1 MKLEVQN
8 LHTAYQRDLFV
19 LRSLN
24 LAVPEGKIVIVI
36 GPNGSGKSTLLKS
49 IAGIVKPLVGH
60 VWLDQ
65 NEITGIAPD
74 EIMKRGISYIPQD
87 RAIFPQM
94 TVSENLELGC
104 WIFRKDRRKIR
115 MRIQRAFERFPVL
128 MERRRLLAGSLSGGL
143 QRILDIAKSLLS
155 DPSLLLVDEPAVG
168 LSPIIAQD
176 IYSELRVLKRE
187 GRSILL
193 VDQDVRSAM
202 EIADEVYVLE
212 LGQVKVCGKRDE
224 FEEQL
229 GDLVRS
235 WLI

>member
-1 MKLEVQN
+1 VKLEVQN

-115 MRIQRAFERFPVL
+115 MRIERAFERFPVL

-212 LGQVKVCGKRDE
+212 LGQVKACGKRDE

>member
-8 LHTAYQRDLFV
+8 LHTAYQHDLFV

-24 LAVPEGKIVIVI
+24 LSVPEGKIVIVI

-49 IAGIVKPLVGH
+49 IAGIVKPLIGN

-104 WIFRKDRRKIR
+104 WIFRKNRSKVR
-115 MRIQRAFERFPVL
+115 MRIERTFERFPVL

-155 DPSLLLVDEPAVG
+155 NPSLLLVDEPAVG

-176 IYSELRVLKRE
+176 IYSELRALKRE

-224 FEEQL
+224 FEGQL

>member
-8 LHTAYQRDLFV
+8 LHTAYQHDLFV

-24 LAVPEGKIVIVI
+24 LSVPEGKIVIVI

-60 VWLDQ
+60 VRLDQ

-104 WIFRKDRRKIR
+104 WIFRKNRSKVR
-115 MRIQRAFERFPVL
+115 MRIERAFERFPVL
-128 MERRRLLAGSLSGGL
+128 MERRRQLAGSLSGGL

-176 IYSELRVLKRE
+176 IYSELRVLKQE

-212 LGQVKVCGKRDE
+212 LGQVKVCGNRDE
-224 FEEQL
+224 FEGQL

>member
-8 LHTAYQRDLFV
+8 LHAAYQRDLFV

-49 IAGIVKPLVGH
+49 IAGIVKPLIGN

-104 WIFRKDRRKIR
+104 WIFRKNRSKVR
-115 MRIQRAFERFPVL
+115 MRIERAFERFPVL

-155 DPSLLLVDEPAVG
+155 NPSLLLVDEPAVG

-176 IYSELRVLKRE
+176 IYSELRALKRE

-212 LGQVKVCGKRDE
+212 LGQVKVCGNRDE
-224 FEEQL
+224 FEGQL

>member
-1 MKLEVQN
+1 VKLEVQN

-24 LAVPEGKIVIVI
+24 LSVPEGKIVIVI

-49 IAGIVKPLVGH
+49 IAGIIKPLVGN

-94 TVSENLELGC
+94 TVLENLELGC
-104 WIFRKDRRKIR
+104 WIFRNNRRKIR
-115 MRIQRAFERFPVL
+115 MRIERAFERFPVL

-155 DPSLLLVDEPAVG
+155 NPSLLLVDEPAVG

-176 IYSELRVLKRE
+176 IYSELRALKRE

-212 LGQVKVCGKRDE
+212 LGQVKACGKRDE
-224 FEEQL
+224 FEGQL

>member
-24 LAVPEGKIVIVI
+24 LSVPEGKIVIVI

-49 IAGIVKPLVGH
+49 IAGIIKPLVGN

-104 WIFRKDRRKIR
+104 WIFRNNRKKIR
-115 MRIQRAFERFPVL
+115 MRIERAFERFPVL

-143 QRILDIAKSLLS
+143 QRILDIAKSLLAN
-155 DPSLLLVDEPAVG
+155 PSLLLIDEPAVG

-176 IYSELRVLKRE
+176 IYSELRALKRE

-212 LGQVKVCGKRDE
+212 LGQVKACGKRDE
-224 FEEQL
+224 FEGQL

>member
-1 MKLEVQN
+1 VKLEVQN
-8 LHTAYQRDLFV
+8 LHTAYQHDLFV

-24 LAVPEGKIVIVI
+24 LSVPEGKIVIVI

-49 IAGIVKPLVGH
+49 IAGIVKPLIGN

-104 WIFRKDRRKIR
+104 WIFRKNRSKVR
-115 MRIQRAFERFPVL
+115 MRIERTFERFPVL

-155 DPSLLLVDEPAVG
+155 NPSLLLVDEPAVG

-176 IYSELRVLKRE
+176 IYSELRALKRE

-224 FEEQL
+224 FEGQL

>member
-60 VWLDQ
+60 VRLDQ

-115 MRIQRAFERFPVL
+115 MRIERAFERFPVL
-128 MERRRLLAGSLSGGL
+128 MERRRQLAGSLSGGL

-155 DPSLLLVDEPAVG
+155 NPSLLLVDEPAVG

-176 IYSELRVLKRE
+176 IYSELRALKRE

-224 FEEQL
+224 FEGQL

>member
-1 MKLEVQN
+1 MIPRTLEKSIKYYLQK
-8 LHTAYQRDLFV
+8 YPV
-19 LRSLN
+19 LTLTGARQC
-24 LAVPEGKIVIVI
+24 
-36 GPNGSGKSTLLKS
+36 GKSTLLKS
-49 IAGIVKPLVGH
+49 IAGIVKPLIGN

-104 WIFRKDRRKIR
+104 WIFRKNRSKVR
-115 MRIQRAFERFPVL
+115 MRIERAFERFPVL

-155 DPSLLLVDEPAVG
+155 NPSLLLVDEPAVG

-176 IYSELRVLKRE
+176 IYSELRALKRE

-212 LGQVKVCGKRDE
+212 LGQVKVCGNRDE
-224 FEEQL
+224 FEGQL

>member
-8 LHTAYQRDLFV
+8 LHTAYQHDLFV

-24 LAVPEGKIVIVI
+24 LSVPEGKIVIVI

-49 IAGIVKPLVGH
+49 IAGIVKPLIGN

-104 WIFRKDRRKIR
+104 WIFRKNRSKVR
-115 MRIQRAFERFPVL
+115 MRIERTFERFPVL

-155 DPSLLLVDEPAVG
+155 NPSLLLVDEPAVG

-176 IYSELRVLKRE
+176 IYSELRALKRE